1 MPDRAGNATT
11 ESHSCDTSTSGGAQY
26 TRGGVLGFSGMTSLW
41 VPSQKPPGVTA
52 PEGFINGRGLQT
64 TRSSLMDN
72 VNHLLAFR
80 RFLNDLKNIG
90 WFLKAATAI
99 THLLPSDFSIRLAV
113 RCRWGQKP

>member
-26 TRGGVLGFSGMTSLW
+26 TRGGAPRFPGSLAYGY
-41 VPSQKPPGVTA
+41 PSQKPSGVRA
-52 PEGFINGRGLQT
+52 PDGFINGRGLQT